1 MILDFRFLNANVPRE
16 TTLLNPDI
24 IELFQFSV

>member
-1 MILDFRFLNANVPRE
+1 MILDFRFQNANVPRE
-16 TTLLNPDI
+16 TILLNPDI